1 MSKPLLKRLEAWLSE
16 NHSKTLE
23 TTVRTLEADL
33 YENAAISDNEA
44 YAELY
49 NRINEGFPKVIKM
62 NYRS

>member
-1 MSKPLLKRLEAWLSE
+1 MNPKKISSKELLKR
-16 NHSKTLE
+16 LE
-23 TTVRTLEADL
+23 TTVRTLEAGL